1 MQTDRGVAP
10 KLNVRLDQA
19 DLEAGAP
26 GGDSVARPGARRL
39 VRAGPDRDPGGL
51 WRPRCDAPPPDHRA
65 LVQQY
70 FTGNGVLTWLLSPIN
85 LCADLLSR
93 RGPAVYRLADLP
105 VAHQQEIEA
114 CTRALTENA
123 AQVKAHVAR
132 SLADNRRGMFSFRW
146 YDVPQSP
153 SLAIPAFEGDF
164 RCIKTIALSV
174 FNTRERTS
182 WHFGPLRLTL
192 RVLINLD
199 PADAREACI
208 QVNDC
213 THHWIDNPLFIFDDT
228 FMHQSVNDV
237 EQVRHC
243 LFMDIVRPTRL
254 PALFDAAVHVV
265 SIFSGSFQRMFYKN
279 WSFLR

>member
-1 MQTDRGVAP
+1 VGWRQSSTFGWTKRTSKRVRRVAILLLVLGPAAWFAPVPTAILVACGV
-10 KLNVRLDQA
+10 LDVMRHRRITVR
-19 DLEAGAP
+19 
-26 GGDSVARPGARRL
+26 
-39 VRAGPDRDPGGL
+39 
-51 WRPRCDAPPPDHRA
+51 

-70 FTGNGVLTWLLSPIN
+70 FTGNGILTWLLSPIN

-153 SLAIPAFEGDF
+153 SLAIPAFQGDF

-254 PALFDAAVHVV
+254 PALFDAAVQVV
-265 SIFSGSFQRMFYKN
+265 SIFSGSFQRMFYRN

>member
-1 MQTDRGVAP
+1 VGWRQSSMFGWNKRTSRWVRRVAIVLLVLGPATWFVPVPTAILVVCGVIDVMRHRRIT
-10 KLNVRLDQA
+10 VRLI
-19 DLEAGAP
+19 
-26 GGDSVARPGARRL
+26 
-39 VRAGPDRDPGGL
+39 
-51 WRPRCDAPPPDHRA
+51 
-65 LVQQY
+65 QQY
-70 FTGNGVLTWLLSPIN
+70 FTGNGILTWLLSPIN

-105 VAHQQEIEA
+105 VSHQQEIEA

-153 SLAIPAFEGDF
+153 TLTIPAFEGDF
-164 RCIKTIALSV
+164 RYIKTIALSV
-174 FNTRERTS
+174 FNTREHTS

-192 RVLINLD
+192 RVLFNLD
-199 PADAREACI
+199 PVDSRDVYI
-208 QVNDC
+208 QVDDR
-213 THHWIDNPLFIFDDT
+213 THYWIDDPLFIFDDT

-237 EQVRHC
+237 EQVRYC
-243 LFMDIVRPTRL
+243 LFMDIVRPSRL
-254 PALFDAAVHVV
+254 PALFNAAVHVV
-265 SIFSGSFQRMFYKN
+265 SFFSGSFQRLFYKN